1 MPKNRVAFLLILMA
15 SILNVEAQSD
25 SSLFKINSSFSAL
38 TSNGKLNALYSYAN
52 QYGVYDQNYLN
63 QSLLHLQGEATLV
76 KKENYSLD
84 LGVGAVLNNHWNSS
98 FLHELYAKGN
108 LWFIDYTI
116 GKEAYSPL
124 VINDNLS
131 SGLLYWSTNNAP
143 IPRALA
149 GIFNYLP
156 IPYTKGWVEVK
167 GGFGVGVLD
176 DERESYGKSYPLIM
190 DQFFYLRMG
199 NSWIQPYMGLNHSA
213 LFGGKDAAGNPIP
226 IDFWATFFARGSA
239 KIGGGEAT
247 NAAGGHIGFYDFGL
261 HVKLDNGSAQIY
273 FQKPIRDGSSLYLNH
288 GNNKDFTLGVSAKVD
303 GTKWV
308 KEISIE
314 GFKTTY
320 QSGPGMLDP
329 AYPEGHPKEGQLI
342 FPNEIDDYDAFMK
355 EEFGIEV
362 VGWDQDDFTTYLENT
377 YNHGYEYGG
386 RDNYMNNGYYYA
398 GWSYKGMIMGT
409 PLFHT
414 EKQYES
420 YTGFDYSPRQSFI
433 VNNRI
438 TGFHVGLAGDL
449 ATNLSYR
456 TKFTVTNNFGTYQ
469 DYYQGAM
476 SWNEV
481 PNYFYKGGLMQYY
494 SFIEISERNFLINKF
509 SLRVSLGYDWGELYH
524 TFSTGLTFSYSI

>member
-1 MPKNRVAFLLILMA
+1 MHFRTVVLLVCFLTSWVLV
-15 SILNVEAQSD
+15 SAQRD
-25 SSLFKINSSFSAL
+25 SAL
-38 TSNGKLNALYSYAN
+38 FHLRGSYSGIASDGKLNALYSYSN
-52 QYGVYDQNYLN
+52 QYGIYDPNYLD
-63 QSLLHLQGEATLV
+63 QSLLHFSGDVTLLKKSRFTLEAGA
-76 KKENYSLD
+76 
-84 LGVGAVLNNHWNSS
+84 GVVLNNHLNSS
-98 FLHELYAKGN
+98 FLHELYLKGN
-108 LWFIDYTI
+108 LWFVDYTI

-124 VINDNLS
+124 IINDNLS
-131 SGLLYWSTNNAP
+131 SGLLYWSSNSAP
-143 IPRALA
+143 VPRALV

-156 IPYTKGWVEVK
+156 FPYTKGWLEIK

-199 NSWIQPYMGLNHSA
+199 NSWIHPYMGLNHSA

-247 NAAGGHIGFYDFGL
+247 NAAGGHIGFYDFGFHL
-261 HVKLDNGSAQIY
+261 KMDALTAQFY

-288 GNNKDFTLGVSAKVD
+288 GDNKDFTVGVSAKISGV
-303 GTKWV
+303 KWL

-320 QSGPGMLDP
+320 QSGPGMLDL

-342 FPNEIDDYDAFMK
+342 FPNEIDDYDAFML
-355 EEFGIEV
+355 EEFGMEV
-362 VGWDQDDFTTYLENT
+362 SGWDKEDFVDYFSET

-398 GWSYKGMIMGT
+398 GWTYRGMIMGT

-414 EKQYES
+414 ENQYEAYS
-420 YTGFDYSPRQSFI
+420 GQDYNPRRSMV

-438 TGFHVGLAGDL
+438 TGFHVGLMGDVL
-449 ATNLSYR
+449 ENLTYR
-456 TKFTVTNNFGTYQ
+456 TKLTYTRNYGTYQ
-469 DYYQGAM
+469 DYFEGAM
-476 SWNEV
+476 SWEEV
-481 PNYFYKGGLMQYY
+481 PNYYYKSGLSQTY
-494 SFIEISERNFLINKF
+494 SFFELKRSHFFHENLSISGFM
-509 SLRVSLGYDWGELYH
+509 GYDWGDLYH
-524 TFSTGLTFSYSI
+524 AISGGFTVTHTL